1 MAKVYILGS
10 INMDLVMETAKIPL
24 RGETLF
30 GEHFFV
36 NPGGKGANQAV
47 ACAKQGAETRLIGAI
62 GNDALGME
70 ALTALKNYGVDCTDV
85 RQKNAWSTGIAIILV
100 ENHDNRILLSTGAN
114 FQIFKEDID
123 QGLVDAKL
131 GDIFIAQFE
140 NNPEATTYGL
150 YVAHEKGLTVLLNP
164 APARKIDSNLLKN
177 VDYLILNETECE
189 MITGIHPDDIT
200 HIREAQRKLAILG
213 CSKTL
218 LTVGGRGCY
227 SLIDG
232 TIRHYPALPIFPIDT
247 TAAGDTFVGA
257 FAYGLLAFSGDLQ
270 KSINYATKAA
280 GLTCLKKGAQQSIP
294 TRNDVE
300 RYCFTKDE

>member
-1 MAKVYILGS
+1 MAQVYILGS
-10 INMDLVMETAKIPL
+10 INMDLVMETAQIPS

-36 NPGGKGANQAV
+36 NSGGKGANQAV
-47 ACAKQGAETRLIGAI
+47 ACAKQGIKTKLIGAV
-62 GNDALGME
+62 GGDAFGME
-70 ALTALKNYGVDCTDV
+70 ALSALKNDGVDCTFV
-85 RQKNAWSTGIAIILV
+85 SPKSACSTGIAIILV
-100 ENHDNRILLSTGAN
+100 ENHDNRILLSPGAN
-114 FQIFKEDID
+114 FQITKEDID
-123 QGLVDAKL
+123 RGLSDAQP

-150 YVAHEKGLTVLLNP
+150 RVAHKKGLTVLLNP
-164 APARKIDSNLLKN
+164 APARKIDSSLLKN

-189 MITGIHPDDIT
+189 MITGINPNDMTRIH
-200 HIREAQRKLAILG
+200 EAHSALTLLG

-218 LTVGGRGCY
+218 LTVGDRGCY

-232 TIRHYPALPIFPIDT
+232 TIGHNPALSIHPIDT
-247 TAAGDTFVGA
+247 TAAGDTFVGG

-270 KSINYATKAA
+270 KVIRYATKAA

-294 TRNDVE
+294 TRNEVE
-300 RYCFTKDE
+300 GYCFTKDE